1 MGSAMCTKAKAARTK
16 STLQCP
22 RCVYASQ
29 DMSAFIKHLMQVH
42 AVKPNE
48 VPGIVTRAA
57 NRES

>member
-1 MGSAMCTKAKAARTK
+1 MSTKAKAARTK